1 MAILTATN
9 LSKAFGPDEIFAGV
23 SVQIPYGAKIA
34 LVGPN
39 GAGKTTLINIMIG
52 FDSATDGQINTKR
65 GLQIGY
71 LPQRPE
77 LPGDRSVWNEMLT
90 AFEVLL
96 DQEAKLRELEEALAD
111 PSQSDQHD
119 DVLERYG
126 KLQEAFEEAGGYTY
140 EVEIKR
146 VLQGLSF
153 DEDDFER
160 PLTQLSG
167 GQVTRAFLARLLL
180 EKPDLL
186 ILDEPTNH
194 LDIQAVEWL
203 EGYLKSW
210 EGAVLVV
217 SHDRYFMDQVVDTIW
232 ELDYG
237 ELESYNGN
245 YSHYLQQREERYERL
260 LKEYEAQQEY
270 IQKEQEYIRRHIAS
284 QNTAQAKGK
293 RKRLERL
300 MSGTDRFGRA
310 VDKPWLI
317 QKPRRRQKVHIQLDT
332 SRAGRTGDHVLKT
345 KELVIG
351 YHDDKQPLF
360 TAPEILLLRGEVAAI
375 IGPNGAGKSTFLKTI
390 LGTLTPLDGEYMWG
404 SKVEIGYFAQAH
416 ENLHLNNTVLDELLT
431 VENLP
436 ISKARNYLASYL
448 FTGDDVYRQ
457 VSTLSGGERGRLALA
472 KLALS
477 GTNVLLLDEPTNHLD
492 IPAQE
497 ILQSVLA
504 DYKGTILLIS
514 HDRYL
519 VDALA
524 SQIWSITL
532 GEMEVFTGSYQ
543 EFVTSHTKQETQEET
558 STEKSTERKKQSGA
572 TQEDKDNGWRNG
584 LNPYQR
590 QKRIEALEVEIHD
603 LEALMDELTSQI
615 EIASEAGEVEQV
627 MELGQKYTETESVLN
642 SKMTEWMSLA

>member
-23 SVQIPYGAKIA
+23 SVQVPNGAKIA

-39 GAGKTTLINIMIG
+39 GAGKTTLINLLIG
-52 FDSATDGQINTKR
+52 LDSPTDGQINTKR
-65 GLQIGY
+65 GLQIGF

-77 LPGDRSVWNEMLT
+77 LSGARTVWDEMLT
-90 AFEVLL
+90 VFDALL
-96 DQEAKLRELEEALAD
+96 DIEAKLRELEEALAD
-111 PSQSDQHD
+111 PSQADKHD
-119 DVLERYG
+119 DILERYG
-126 KLQEAFEEAGGYTY
+126 KLQEAFEAAGGYTF
-140 EVEIKR
+140 EFEIKR

-160 PLTQLSG
+160 PLSQLSG
-167 GQVTRAFLARLLL
+167 GQITRAFLARLLL
-180 EKPDLL
+180 EKPELL

-203 EGYLKSW
+203 EGYLKNW

-237 ELESYNGN
+237 DLESYNGN

-260 LKEYEAQQEY
+260 QKEFEAQQEY

-293 RKRLERL
+293 RKRLERM

-317 QKPRRRQKVHIQLDT
+317 QRPRRRQKVHINLDT

-345 KELVIG
+345 KALVIG

-360 TAPEILLLRGEVAAI
+360 FAPEILLLRGEVAAI

-390 LGTLTPLDGEYMWG
+390 LGSLPPLEGEYIWG
-404 SKVEIGYFAQAH
+404 SKVEVGYFAQAH
-416 ENLHLNNTVLDELLT
+416 ENLNLDNRVLDELLT
-431 VENLP
+431 VEDLP
-436 ISKARNYLASYL
+436 ISKARSYLATYL
-448 FTGDDVYRQ
+448 FTGDDVFRK

-477 GTNVLLLDEPTNHLD
+477 GNNVLLLDEPTNHLD

-524 SQIWSITL
+524 SQIWSITP
-532 GEMEVFTGSYQ
+532 GEMEVFNGSYQ
-543 EFVTSHTKQETQEET
+543 EFTASHAKQETQDSPNT
-558 STEKSTERKKQSGA
+558 VKSSEGKQLSESP
-572 TQEDKDNGWRNG
+572 QEDDNGWRNG

-603 LEALMDELTSQI
+603 LEALMAELTSQI
-615 EIASEAGEVEQV
+615 ETASEAGKVEQV
-627 MELGQKYTETESVLN
+627 IELGQKYTETESILN
-642 SKMTEWMSLA
+642 HKMSEWMSLA

>member
-1 MAILTATN
+1 MAILTATY
-9 LSKAFGPDEIFAGV
+9 LSKAFGPDEIFSGI
-23 SVQIPYGAKIA
+23 SVQIPHGAKIA

-39 GAGKTTLINIMIG
+39 GAGKTTLINILIG
-52 FDSATDGQINTKR
+52 LDTATEGQLNTKR
-65 GLQIGY
+65 GLIIGY

-77 LPGDRSVWNEMLT
+77 LEGERTVWDEMLSAFT
-90 AFEVLL
+90 ALL
-96 DQEAKLRELEEALAD
+96 DQEGKLRELEEALAD
-111 PSQSDQHD
+111 DTQSEKHD
-119 DVLERYG
+119 DILDRYG
-126 KLQEAFEEAGGYTY
+126 KLQETFEEAGGYTY

-153 DEDDFER
+153 DEEDFSR
-160 PLTQLSG
+160 PISQLSG
-167 GQVTRAFLARLLL
+167 GQITRAYLARLLL
-180 EKPDLL
+180 EKPELL
-186 ILDEPTNH
+186 VLDEPTNH

-210 EGAVLVV
+210 GGAVLVV

-232 ELDYG
+232 ELDFG
-237 ELESYNGN
+237 ELETYNGN
-245 YSHYLQQREERYERL
+245 YSHYIQQREERHERL
-260 LKEYEAQQEY
+260 QKEFEAQQAY
-270 IQKEQEYIRRHIAS
+270 IQKEQDYIRKHIAS

-317 QKPRRRQKVHIQLDT
+317 QSPRRRGKIHVKLDT
-332 SRAGRTGDHVLKT
+332 SQAGRTGDHVLKT
-345 KELVIG
+345 KDLIIG

-360 TAPEILLLRGEVAAI
+360 TAPDILLLRGEVAAI

-390 LGTLTPLDGEYMWG
+390 LGTLPPLEGEHIWG
-404 SKVEIGYFAQAH
+404 SKVQIGYFAQAH
-416 ENLHLNNTVLDELLT
+416 ENLNLNNSVLDELLT

-436 ISKARNYLASYL
+436 ISKARNYLATYL
-448 FTGDDVYRQ
+448 FTGDDVFRP

-472 KLALS
+472 KLALG

-497 ILQSVLA
+497 ILQNVLA
-504 DYKGTILLIS
+504 DYNGTILLIS

-524 SQIWSITL
+524 SQIWSISQ
-532 GEMEVFTGSYQ
+532 GKMEVFGGSYQ
-543 EFVTSHTKQETQEET
+543 EFVAYRNGQVTDQMDSN
-558 STEKSTERKKQSGA
+558 SQSVEA
-572 TQEDKDNGWRNG
+572 NRQPSPTPKEDNGWRNG

-590 QKRIEALEVEIHD
+590 QKRIAVLEVEIHE
-603 LEALMDELTSQI
+603 LENLMEQLTKQI
-615 EIASEAGEVEQV
+615 ETASEAENVEQV
-627 MELGQKYTETESVLN
+627 IKLGQKYTETESALN
-642 SKMTEWMSLA
+642 DKMTEWMSLA